1 VDKAQDGEC
10 RRSFPECAQELTIG
24 DVMHLAMGRR
34 TEMEG
39 IETSSGK
46 VRLTGGQV
54 LARLLKSVG
63 VENIYGIVGGAF
75 GPFLEPIS
83 EANAIRYVGVRHE
96 AAGAIMAAAEFY
108 STGRIAVCIGEQG
121 PGGLNLL
128 SGLGVAFN
136 NNLAL
141 LAITTN
147 VPLISAYPHEGKL
160 MDADHKRLFE
170 GLTGWNAT
178 VNDVSRLPSL
188 LRRALRQALS
198 GCPTP
203 VHLDIPMDVLVESH
217 DFDSADIDMPIS
229 HFLPSGRQQAD
240 ADAVRIA
247 ARMLAA
253 AERPLVIAG
262 AGVCHADAQPELMSV
277 AERIGAA
284 ATSTMTGAGS
294 VPTSYRGF
302 IGSGGVIGG
311 PVISRAMKEADV
323 VLAVGCKFSSYLW
336 ETDRPVVQGWPRQ
349 KLIQIDIDP
358 NRLGQA
364 APLAVGLQGDAR
376 AVLSQISDTLDAEK
390 VEVGPR
396 AWVEELSAAFDAY
409 LSELGGVPAHLDGT
423 IHPAA
428 LARSIGTLLG
438 EEGLVVFDGGHTCF
452 WGNALTPAARPR
464 TRFNDACMAQLGFGL
479 PFAIALKH
487 LHRRQTVVNITG
499 DGSFGFTLAELD
511 TARRYGLPVITVI
524 HNNSAW
530 GIIDFGQK
538 LGGYQLGGELT
549 GTNYA
554 DIAKGFGC
562 FGEVVTDLDEFSA
575 AFARAV
581 ASNLPAVL
589 DVRVGFVPHPQMPAF
604 GRIGLAQPRRRGEGA

>member
-1 VDKAQDGEC
+1 
-10 RRSFPECAQELTIG
+10 
-24 DVMHLAMGRR
+24 
-34 TEMEG
+34 MEG
-39 IETSSGK
+39 TETTSGK

-54 LARLLKSVG
+54 LAHLLKSVG
-63 VENIYGIVGGAF
+63 VENIYGVVGGAF
-75 GPFLEPIS
+75 GPFLESIS
-83 EANAIRYVGVRHE
+83 KANAIRYVGVRHE

-160 MDADHKRLFE
+160 MDADHKRLYE

-188 LRRALRQALS
+188 VRRALRQALS

-217 DFDSADIDMPIS
+217 EFDIADIDMPMS

-240 ADAVRIA
+240 ADAVREA
-247 ARMLAA
+247 ARVLAG

-262 AGVCHADAQPELMSV
+262 AGVCHSDAQSELMAV
-277 AERIGAA
+277 TERLGAA

-294 VPTSYRGF
+294 IPTSYKGF
-302 IGSGGVIGG
+302 VGSGGVIGG

-323 VLAVGCKFSSYLW
+323 VLAVGCKFSSYMW
-336 ETDRPVVQGWPRQ
+336 DTDRPAVQGWPRQ

-376 AVLSQISDTLDAEK
+376 AVLSQLGKALDDER
-390 VEVGPR
+390 VNTGPK
-396 AWVEELSAAFDAY
+396 AWVAEIAAAFEAY
-409 LSELGGVPAHLDGT
+409 LSELSGAPAHLDGT
-423 IHPAA
+423 VHPAA
-428 LARSIGTLLG
+428 LARVIGSLLG
-438 EEGLVVFDGGHTCF
+438 EDGLVVFDGGHTCF
-452 WGNALTPAARPR
+452 WGNALTPAARPK

-479 PFAIALKH
+479 PFAVALKH
-487 LHRRQTVVNITG
+487 LHSQKTVVNITG

-511 TARRYGLPVITVI
+511 TARRHGLPVITVI

-530 GIIDFGQK
+530 GIIEFGQK
-538 LGGYQLGGELT
+538 LGGFSLGGDLA

-554 DIAKGFGC
+554 EIAKGFGC
-562 FGEVVTDLDEFSA
+562 FGEVVTSLDDFA
-575 AFARAV
+575 PAFERAV

-589 DVRVGFVPHPQMPAF
+589 DVRVAFVPHPQMPAF
-604 GRIGLAQPRRRGEGA
+604 GRIGLAQPRHSPGGA

>member
-1 VDKAQDGEC
+1 
-10 RRSFPECAQELTIG
+10 
-24 DVMHLAMGRR
+24 MGRS
-34 TEMEG
+34 EDMENSG
-39 IETSSGK
+39 TSSGK

-54 LARLLKSVG
+54 LARILKSAG
-63 VENIYGIVGGAF
+63 VENIYGVVGGAF
-75 GPFLEPIS
+75 GPFLGAIS
-83 EANAIRYVGVRHE
+83 KDNAMRYVGARHE

-170 GLTGWNAT
+170 GLTRWNAT

-188 LRRALRQALS
+188 VRRALRQALS
-198 GCPTP
+198 GCPAP
-203 VHLDIPMDVLVESH
+203 VHLDLPMDVLVESH
-217 DFDSADIDMPIS
+217 DFDLTDLDLPFS
-229 HFLPSGRQQAD
+229 HFLPSGRKPAD
-240 ADAVRIA
+240 ADAVGEA

-262 AGVCHADAQPELMSV
+262 AGVCHSGAQAELMTVVRS
-277 AERIGAA
+277 IGAA

-294 VPTSYRGF
+294 IPTSYAGF
-302 IGSGGVIGG
+302 VGSGGVIGG
-311 PVISRAMKEADV
+311 PVIARAMREADV

-349 KLIQIDIDP
+349 QLIQIDIDP
-358 NRLGQA
+358 TRLGQA

-376 AVLSQISDTLDAEK
+376 AVLSQLRDALGDEKIDTEPK
-390 VEVGPR
+390 V
-396 AWVEELSAAFDAY
+396 WVSALAAAFGAY
-409 LSELGGVPAHLDGT
+409 LEDLGGAPAQIDGT

-428 LARSIGTLLG
+428 LARKIGELQG
-438 EEGLVVFDGGHTCF
+438 EDGLIVFDGGHTCF

-464 TRFNDACMAQLGFGL
+464 TRFNDACMAQLGFGM

-487 LHRRQTVVNITG
+487 LHPRQTVVNITG

-511 TARRYGLPVITVI
+511 TARRYQLPVITII

-538 LGGYQLGGELT
+538 LGGFALGGELT
-549 GTNYA
+549 DTNYA
-554 DIAKGFGC
+554 EIAKGFGC
-562 FGEVVTDLDEFSA
+562 FGEVVTTLDDFVP
-575 AFARAV
+575 AFERAV

-604 GRIGLAQPRRRGEGA
+604 GRIGLAQPRRSIDGGAS

>member
-1 VDKAQDGEC
+1 
-10 RRSFPECAQELTIG
+10 
-24 DVMHLAMGRR
+24 MGRR
-34 TEMEG
+34 VEMENH
-39 IETSSGK
+39 ENSSGT

-54 LARLLKSVG
+54 LARILKSVG
-63 VENIYGIVGGAF
+63 VENIYGVVGGAF
-75 GPFLEPIS
+75 GPFLSAIS
-83 EANAIRYVGVRHE
+83 KDNAIRYVGVRHE
-96 AAGAIMAAAEFY
+96 AAGAVMAAAEYY

-128 SGLGVAFN
+128 SGMGVAFN

-188 LRRALRQALS
+188 VRRALRHALS

-203 VHLDIPMDVLVESH
+203 VHLDIPMDVLVENYE
-217 DFDSADIDMPIS
+217 FDPTDIDMPLS
-229 HFLPSGRQQAD
+229 HFLPSGRQPAD
-240 ADAVRIA
+240 AEAVREA
-247 ARMLAA
+247 ARLLGT

-262 AGVCHADAQPELMSV
+262 AGVCHSDSPAELMDV
-277 AERIGAA
+277 IRTIGAA
-284 ATSTMTGAGS
+284 ATSTMTGVGS
-294 VPTSYRGF
+294 VPSSYPGF

-311 PVISRAMKEADV
+311 PVIAQAMREADV

-336 ETDRPVVQGWPRQ
+336 DTDRPVVQGWPRQ

-358 NRLGQA
+358 TRLGQA

-376 AVLSQISDTLDAEK
+376 AVLTQLRDALGDNDVDAEPK
-390 VEVGPR
+390 
-396 AWVEELSAAFDAY
+396 AWV
-409 LSELGGVPAHLDGT
+409 SELAVAFGFYLEKLGDVPSPVDGA

-428 LARSIGTLLG
+428 LARKIGDRLG
-438 EEGLVVFDGGHTCF
+438 EDGLVTFDGGHTCF

-487 LHRRQTVVNITG
+487 LHPHQTVVNITG
-499 DGSFGFTLAELD
+499 DGSFGFTLSELD
-511 TARRYGLPVITVI
+511 TARRYGLPVITII
-524 HNNSAW
+524 HNNAAW

-538 LGGYQLGGELT
+538 LGGFALGGDLT

-554 DIAKGFGC
+554 EIAKGFGC
-562 FGEVVTDLDEFSA
+562 FGEVVTALEDFDA
-575 AFARAV
+575 AFGRAV

-604 GRIGLAQPRRRGEGA
+604 GKIGLAQPRRSAEGAKS